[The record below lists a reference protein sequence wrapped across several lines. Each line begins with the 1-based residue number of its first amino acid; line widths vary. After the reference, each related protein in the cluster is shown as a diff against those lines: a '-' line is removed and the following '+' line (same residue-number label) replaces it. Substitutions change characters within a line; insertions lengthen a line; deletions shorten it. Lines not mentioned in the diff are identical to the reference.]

1 MATKE
6 NLMGLGVPMHVARRL
21 GRTPVNVTAAGTT
34 ISDGTVI
41 GGDQYDAVV
50 ATGTGGIVLRSPA
63 SAGSEVLLGDE
74 YYITNITAASVALF
88 VRNALIYVNGLSV
101 SGTGGISIGVG
112 QSCIIRPI
120 SASTW
125 TCIGSVLSNA

>member
-6 NLMGLGVPMHVARRL
+6 NLMGLGVPMHVARVL
-21 GRTPVNVTAAGTT
+21 GRTPTLVTAAGTT

-41 GGDQYDAVV
+41 SGHSYDAVV
-50 ATGTGGIVLRSPA
+50 ATGTGGIVLKSPA
-63 SAGSEVLLGDE
+63 SVGSDVLLGDE
-74 YYITNITAASVALF
+74 FYISNITAASIAIF

-101 SGTGGISIGVG
+101 SGTGGISVGIG
-112 QSCIIRPI
+112 QSCILRPI